1 MTAAFNPGDV
11 VVVSMSSGQEHV
23 RGRLRCLAWKVD
35 LDDGSTILVD
45 ETQMVPFIDN
55 VVALRMRLSE
65 PYFLANSDD
74 GVA

>member
-1 MTAAFNPGDV
+1 MTATFNPGDV
-11 VVVSMSSGQEHV
+11 VIVSMYSGHEHV

-45 ETQMVPFIDN
+45 ETQMVPLVNN
-55 VVALRMRLSE
+55 VVSLPMRLPE
-65 PYFLANSDD
+65 PYCLADSHD